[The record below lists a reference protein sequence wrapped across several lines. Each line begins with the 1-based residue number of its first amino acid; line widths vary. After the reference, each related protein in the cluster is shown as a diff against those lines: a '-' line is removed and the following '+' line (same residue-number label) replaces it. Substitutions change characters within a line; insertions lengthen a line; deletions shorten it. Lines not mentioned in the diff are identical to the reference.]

1 MGAQNQESLRW
12 ETPHSE
18 LLHSSLK
25 NGEPLPCTKQYV
37 ALWKTVALP
46 LCCAQKMSPGDKQPL
61 VPVEKQLLL
70 CSDPCPQHA
79 APTASTAHNPS
90 PTRPSI
96 MLSPLHTA
104 RGSKPRSLPAQ
115 QCSLLMGEDG
125 DKPLCFCCS
134 GACLDWR
141 QITVARHLEILAL
154 PVAKQNQPT
163 K

>member
-25 NGEPLPCTKQYV
+25 NGEPLPCIKQYV

-104 RGSKPRSLPAQ
+104 RGSKPWYLSHGLSPHSGVACSREKTVTSLSVSAALEHAWTDVRSL
-115 QCSLLMGEDG
+115 
-125 DKPLCFCCS
+125 
-134 GACLDWR
+134 
-141 QITVARHLEILAL
+141 L
-154 PVAKQNQPT
+154 PGT
-163 K
+163 